1 MKNQFKNII
10 TAVLA
15 FTVAVSAAACTGAD
29 TSTVSSET
37 ASEAAAAVI
46 KVGANITPH
55 AEILEQAKPILAEKG
70 ITLEIV
76 QLEDSVTPNT
86 GVIEGSLDA
95 NYFQHVPY
103 LEQFNSE
110 NGSDLV
116 SIGAIHYEPFGIYAG
131 KTNDLSKLEDGA
143 VVAVPNN
150 VTNEA
155 RALLLLDDLG
165 YIKLDPNAG
174 IAATPADITDNP
186 KNISF
191 KEVEAAQV
199 PNVLQ
204 DVDYAIIN
212 SNYAIEAGINPVKD
226 SLGIEGSASAYGNV
240 LVVKE
245 GSENE
250 PKILALKA
258 ALESQQVVD
267 FINEKYDGAVV
278 SVVENPTDG
287 YSADIDYGKLKGET
301 ITVAAS
307 PTPHA
312 EILAVVADILKE
324 KDITVDIKEYTDYV
338 QPNNVVDSGEID
350 ANYFQHIPYLDD
362 FNAENG
368 TKLVSVSTIHVEP
381 LGLYGGKQSTT
392 DALK

>member
-1 MKNQFKNII
+1 MKNQFKKII
-10 TAVLA
+10 TVALA

-55 AEILEQAKPILAEKG
+55 SEILEQAKPILAEKG

-95 NYFQHVPY
+95 NYFQHIPYLEQFYFQHVPY

-155 RALLLLDDLG
+155 RALLLLAQEGIISLKEEAG
-165 YIKLDPNAG
+165 VNA
-174 IAATPADITDNP
+174 TVEDITDNP
-186 KNISF
+186 KNIEF
-191 KEVEAAQV
+191 KELAPEQLVSAL
-199 PNVLQ
+199 P
-204 DVDYAIIN
+204 DVDIAVIN
-212 SNYAIEAGINPVKD
+212 GNYAIEGGLHVSQALAVEANDGV
-226 SLGIEGSASAYGNV
+226 AAVTYGNIIATSPDKADDESLKTLVEV
-240 LVVKE
+240 LQSDE
-245 GSENE
+245 IS
-250 PKILALKA
+250 
-258 ALESQQVVD
+258 S
-267 FINEKYDGAVV
+267 FIRDKYDGAVV
-278 SVVENPTDG
+278 
-287 YSADIDYGKLKGET
+287 
-301 ITVAAS
+301 
-307 PTPHA
+307 
-312 EILAVVADILKE
+312 
-324 KDITVDIKEYTDYV
+324 
-338 QPNNVVDSGEID
+338 
-350 ANYFQHIPYLDD
+350 
-362 FNAENG
+362 
-368 TKLVSVSTIHVEP
+368 P
-381 LGLYGGKQSTT
+381 LN
-392 DALK
+392 

>member
-1 MKNQFKNII
+1 MKNQFKRII

-37 ASEAAAAVI
+37 ASEAAAVVI

-55 AEILEQAKPILAEKG
+55 SEILEQAKPILAEKG

-155 RALLLLDDLG
+155 RALLLLAQEGIISLKEEAG
-165 YIKLDPNAG
+165 VNA
-174 IAATPADITDNP
+174 TVEDITDNP
-186 KNISF
+186 KNIEF
-191 KEVEAAQV
+191 KELAPEQLVSAL
-199 PNVLQ
+199 P
-204 DVDYAIIN
+204 DVDIAVIN
-212 SNYAIEAGINPVKD
+212 GNYAIEGGLHVSQALAVEANDGV
-226 SLGIEGSASAYGNV
+226 AAVTYGNIIATSPDKADDESLKTLVEV
-240 LVVKE
+240 LQSDE
-245 GSENE
+245 IS
-250 PKILALKA
+250 
-258 ALESQQVVD
+258 S
-267 FINEKYDGAVV
+267 FIRDKYDGAVV
-278 SVVENPTDG
+278 
-287 YSADIDYGKLKGET
+287 
-301 ITVAAS
+301 
-307 PTPHA
+307 
-312 EILAVVADILKE
+312 
-324 KDITVDIKEYTDYV
+324 
-338 QPNNVVDSGEID
+338 
-350 ANYFQHIPYLDD
+350 
-362 FNAENG
+362 
-368 TKLVSVSTIHVEP
+368 P
-381 LGLYGGKQSTT
+381 LN
-392 DALK
+392 

>member
-55 AEILEQAKPILAEKG
+55 SEILEQAKPILAEKG

-86 GVIEGSLDA
+86 GVIERSLDA

-155 RALLLLDDLG
+155 RALLLLAQEGIISLKEEAG
-165 YIKLDPNAG
+165 VNA
-174 IAATPADITDNP
+174 TVEDITDNP
-186 KNISF
+186 KNIEF
-191 KEVEAAQV
+191 KELAPEQLVSAL
-199 PNVLQ
+199 P
-204 DVDYAIIN
+204 DVDIAVIN
-212 SNYAIEAGINPVKD
+212 GNYAIEGGLHVSQALAVEANDGV
-226 SLGIEGSASAYGNV
+226 AAVTYGNIIATSPDKADDESLKTLVEV
-240 LVVKE
+240 LQSDE
-245 GSENE
+245 IS
-250 PKILALKA
+250 
-258 ALESQQVVD
+258 S
-267 FINEKYDGAVV
+267 FIRDKYDGAVV
-278 SVVENPTDG
+278 
-287 YSADIDYGKLKGET
+287 
-301 ITVAAS
+301 
-307 PTPHA
+307 
-312 EILAVVADILKE
+312 
-324 KDITVDIKEYTDYV
+324 
-338 QPNNVVDSGEID
+338 
-350 ANYFQHIPYLDD
+350 
-362 FNAENG
+362 
-368 TKLVSVSTIHVEP
+368 P
-381 LGLYGGKQSTT
+381 LN
-392 DALK
+392 